1 MSITFKLNIKV
12 IFQGN
17 FIDSFENLSYKHLM
31 GFKWL
36 EDECLTSKPSFVV
49 KADDDVFIETFH
61 LYNFVSAIY
70 GQSPKRSLVCDVVPT
85 G

>member
-1 MSITFKLNIKV
+1 
-12 IFQGN
+12 
-17 FIDSFENLSYKHLM
+17 M